1 MGLLAIQKLPID
13 VLPDLTRPRVVII
26 TECPGMAPEEV
37 ERQVTIPLE
46 TTVNGASGII
56 AVRSKSDV
64 GLSVINVEFDW
75 GSDIYRSRQIVTER
89 MSLAQVQLPARSS
102 ATTWSAFVPAWSD
115 HADWHVE

>member
-1 MGLLAIQKLPID
+1 MLNAIIQLALRRRAIVLCIALAAIVTGVMAIQKLPID
-13 VLPDLTRPRVVII
+13 VLPDLTRPRVTII

-46 TTVNGASGII
+46 TTVNGAAGII

-75 GSDIYRSRQIVTER
+75 GTDI
-89 MSLAQVQLPARSS
+89 
-102 ATTWSAFVPAWSD
+102 
-115 HADWHVE
+115 